1 MWEVDSRM
9 LVSLFLLAIKAF
21 HSFLELR
28 LRVYFLFI
36 SFILFPSKWDFQ
48 NFKNSP
54 GLDKYT
60 SSVVCIVPSI
70 DSQLQ
75 RLQQPRL

>member
-36 SFILFPSKWDFQ
+36 SFIPFPSKWDFQ

-54 GLDKYT
+54 GLDK
-60 SSVVCIVPSI
+60 
-70 DSQLQ
+70 
-75 RLQQPRL
+75 